1 MVAIEHDALKRF
13 VKATEEFEARFGA
26 VVMGLPGPISG
37 TGDPYSEYI
46 NGKPAKEGGREIE
59 QLASPDA
66 AIEATFS
73 RLLKAHPANPALT
86 LHWRIKP
93 EIDYIKRS
101 TAEGGYAIYCRFL
114 LSDKPAVTPNG

>member
-26 VVMGLPGPISG
+26 VVMGLPAPISQ
-37 TGDPYSEYI
+37 TGEVYSEYI
-46 NGKPAKEGGREIE
+46 NGVPAKEGGREIE
-59 QLASPDA
+59 QLSSPDA

-73 RLLKAHPANPALT
+73 RLMKSHPANPALT

-93 EIDYIKRS
+93 EIDYLKRS
-101 TAEGGYAIYCRFL
+101 KTEGSYVTYCRFL
-114 LSDKPAVTPNG
+114 LSDKPVVTPNG